1 MKGNLERLL
10 KCLRGYY
17 RLHLGLVLDTKRM
30 PDLVRLARNGDIIE
44 VLVPLILYLLD
55 FHHKL
60 LLRLTR

>member
-1 MKGNLERLL
+1 M
-10 KCLRGYY
+10 
-17 RLHLGLVLDTKRM
+17 LDTQRM

-44 VLVPLILYLLD
+44 VLVPLILYIVLD